1 MSGMHLAIFSPKT
14 GKLKE
19 LKVAGMPHNGNM
31 DPAFVRQ
38 DSYGYLWLGTMRDGL
53 YFMDMK
59 KQYMRRVNLL
69 LSDDACQQNLPDEQS
84 SIG

>member
-1 MSGMHLAIFSPKT
+1 
-14 GKLKE
+14 
-19 LKVAGMPHNGNM
+19 MPHNGNM

-69 LSDDACQQNLPDEQS
+69 LSDEHIEAMLEDANRQV
-84 SIG
+84 